1 MGLIVAGMIHD
12 ENPFVDSPDQR
23 DPVRRFRGRL
33 AAPVTLVTAGSG
45 AEATGLTVSSL
56 NVVEGDPGVVQ
67 LVVGPTTD
75 LWDVAKE
82 SAAFV
87 IHILGKS
94 DRHLAEVFAG
104 LRPSPGGVFAG
115 LELTPSEHGPVIDR
129 LANRA
134 YCRFLDRYELG
145 YSGIVTG
152 EIEAVDAA
160 GLTDP
165 LLYFRGSYRSLG

>member
-1 MGLIVAGMIHD
+1 MIHD
-12 ENPFVDSPDQR
+12 ENPFADRPDRR

-33 AAPVTLVTAGSG
+33 AAPVTVVTAGSG
-45 AEATGLTVSSL
+45 PTQTGLTVSSL
-56 NVVEGDPGVVQ
+56 NVVEGEPGIAQ

-75 LWDVAKE
+75 LWDASKE
-82 SAAFV
+82 SGAFV
-87 IHILGKS
+87 IHVLEER

-115 LELTPSEHGPVIDR
+115 LELTSSRFGPVITR
-129 LANRA
+129 LASRA
-134 YCRFLDRYELG
+134 FCRFIDRYELG

-152 EIEAVDAA
+152 EIVEVEAA

-165 LLYFRGSYRSLG
+165 LIYFRGRYHSLG

>member
-1 MGLIVAGMIHD
+1 MIHD
-12 ENPFVDSPDQR
+12 ENPFVDTPDQR

-33 AAPVTLVTAGSG
+33 AAPVTVVTAGHG
-45 AEATGLTVSSL
+45 ADQTGLTVSSL
-56 NVVEGDPGVVQ
+56 NVVEGDPGVAQ
-67 LVVGPTTD
+67 LVVGPTSD
-75 LWDVAKE
+75 LWDVSKT
-82 SAAFV
+82 SGAFV
-87 IHILGKS
+87 IHVLEAG

-115 LELTPSEHGPVIDR
+115 LELTSTEHGPVVNR

-134 YCRFLDRYELG
+134 YCRFVDRYELG

-152 EIEAVDAA
+152 EIEKVEAD

-165 LLYFRGSYRSLG
+165 LIYFRGGYRSLG